1 MLQNM
6 KKITYS
12 AVFEFHDNYRKF
24 SAEELSLF
32 GLAHHACL
40 QAYAPYSQFQVGA
53 AVLLQNGLMYAGN
66 NQENAAYPSGL
77 CAERVAL
84 FYASAIHPNVP
95 VTALA
100 ITINYGNTVFDSV
113 VAPCGACRQVAAE
126 YEQKFNQNIRV
137 YLLGRNEKVL
147 VIPSVKTLLP
157 LLFSGDVLKNFGT
170 RPGSDAPSSSG

>member
-1 MLQNM
+1 M
-6 KKITYS
+6 KKITFS
-12 AVFEFHDNYRKF
+12 AVFEFHDNYKKF
-24 SAEELSLF
+24 SAEEIELF
-32 GLAHHACL
+32 RVAQNACL
-40 QAYAPYSQFQVGA
+40 QAYAPYSKFQVGA
-53 AVLLQNGLMYAGN
+53 AVLLENGFMYPGN

-84 FYASAIHPNVP
+84 FYASAVHPHVP
-95 VTALA
+95 VKALA
-100 ITINYGNTVFDSV
+100 ITINYSNTLFDSI

-126 YEQKFNQNIRV
+126 YEQKFNQNICI

-170 RPGSDAPSSSG
+170 SQEQE

>member
-1 MLQNM
+1 M

-24 SAEELSLF
+24 STEELSLF
-32 GLAHHACL
+32 DMAQNACL

-53 AVLLQNGLMYAGN
+53 AVLLQNGVMIPGN

-77 CAERVAL
+77 CAERVSL

-100 ITINYGNTVFDSV
+100 VTINYSNMVFDSV

-126 YEQKFNQNIRV
+126 YEQKFNHNIRV

-157 LLFSGDVLKNFGT
+157 LLFSGDVLKNFGSSSPT
-170 RPGSDAPSSSG
+170 DAPASSG